1 MVEETKEIK
10 VRAGQTKITSISLS
24 KEFRSFMEDFNISPT
39 EAVRKGVA
47 IILYERGLPQ
57 YKSDLN
63 AERFKALSEMLKIEK
78 MVDLPEKIKQAE
90 ILLKEIR
97 SAMI

>member
-1 MVEETKEIK
+1 MSDKP

-24 KEFRSFMEDFNISPT
+24 KEFKSFMEDYNISPT

-47 IILYERGLPQ
+47 IILFERGLPQ

-63 AERFKALSEMLKIEK
+63 AKRFEALKEMLKTEK
-78 MVDLPEKIKQAE
+78 MDGLPEKMAE
-90 ILLKEIR
+90 MEKLIKEIR
-97 SAMI
+97 SALI